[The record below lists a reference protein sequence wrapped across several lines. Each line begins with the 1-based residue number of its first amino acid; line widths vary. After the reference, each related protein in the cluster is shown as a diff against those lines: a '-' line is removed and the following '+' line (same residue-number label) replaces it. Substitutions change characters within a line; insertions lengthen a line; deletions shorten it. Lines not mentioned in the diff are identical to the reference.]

1 MSSSDLASTTAADGR
16 GRPLDLQRAEFARG
30 RLLAMPLAGT
40 IAWIAITIAGAMLPM
55 HQAAWVIYIGTGMI
69 VYLGLGISKL
79 TGEDFLDKSKP
90 KNVFDGLFFHCVG
103 ASLLGWGIAIPL
115 ALADPTA
122 LPLGVGILAGTMWLP
137 MGWIIRHW
145 IGAFH
150 AIGRTALLL
159 ALHYAFPE
167 DRYVA
172 VPLGVVAMYLLTI
185 PVLEHRWR
193 ALQGR

>member
-1 MSSSDLASTTAADGR
+1 MSSEALCDGR
-16 GRPLDLQRAEFARG
+16 ERPLEVQRREFTEG

-40 IAWIAITIAGAMLPM
+40 LAWTVIAIAGALLPM
-55 HQAAWVIYIGTGMI
+55 HQAAWVIYIATGMI
-69 VYLGLGISKL
+69 VYVGLGLSKL

-90 KNVFDGLFFHCVG
+90 KNVFDALFFHCVG

-115 ALADPTA
+115 ALADGSA

-137 MGWIIRHW
+137 MGWIIKHW

-150 AIGRTALLL
+150 AIGPTVLLL
-159 ALHYAFPE
+159 VLHYAFPE

-172 VPLGVVAMYLLTI
+172 VPLGVVAMYLVTI

-193 ALQGR
+193 KVRLSR

>member
-1 MSSSDLASTTAADGR
+1 MSSEPAAER
-16 GRPLDLQRAEFARG
+16 SLELQRREFSEG

-40 IAWIAITIAGAMLPM
+40 LAWSVIAIAGATLPM
-55 HQAAWVIYIGTGMI
+55 HQAAWVLYIATGMI
-69 VYLGLGISKL
+69 AYLGMAISKL

-90 KNVFDGLFFHCVG
+90 KNTFDGLFFHCVG
-103 ASLLGWGIAIPL
+103 ASLLAWAIAIPL
-115 ALADPTA
+115 ALADGSA

-172 VPLGVVAMYLLTI
+172 VPLGVVVMYLVTI
-185 PVLEHRWR
+185 PVLERRWR
-193 ALQGR
+193 RLTAAAAPG

>member
-1 MSSSDLASTTAADGR
+1 MSSEPKANGR
-16 GRPLDLQRAEFARG
+16 ERPLEIQRREFTDG

-40 IAWIAITIAGAMLPM
+40 LAWIVIAIAGALLPM
-55 HQAAWVIYIGTGMI
+55 HLAAWVIYLATGSI
-69 VYLGLGISKL
+69 VYLGMGISKL

-90 KNVFDGLFFHCVG
+90 KNVFDGLFFYCVG

-122 LPLGVGILAGTMWLP
+122 LPLGVGIVAGTMWLP
-137 MGWIIRHW
+137 MGWIIQHW

-172 VPLGVVAMYLLTI
+172 VPLGAVAMYLLTI

-193 ALQGR
+193 KLQVR

>member
-1 MSSSDLASTTAADGR
+1 MSSDLAAGR
-16 GRPLDLQRAEFARG
+16 SLEIQRREFTQG

-40 IAWIAITIAGAMLPM
+40 LAWIVIAIAGALLPM
-55 HQAAWVIYIGTGMI
+55 HQAAWVIYLATGSI
-69 VYLGLGISKL
+69 AYLGIGLSKL

-90 KNVFDGLFFHCVG
+90 KNTFDGLFFHGVG
-103 ASLLGWGIAIPL
+103 ASLLSWGIAIPL

-137 MGWIIRHW
+137 MGWILQHW
-145 IGAFH
+145 VGAFH

-159 ALHYAFPE
+159 VLHYAFPE

-185 PVLEHRWR
+185 PVLERRWR
-193 ALQGR
+193 ALQVR

>member
-1 MSSSDLASTTAADGR
+1 MSSSDRVEDGR
-16 GRPLDLQRAEFARG
+16 DRPLDVQRAEFVRG

-40 IAWIAITIAGAMLPM
+40 IAWAVIAIAGAALPM
-55 HQAAWVIYIGTGMI
+55 HQAAWVVYIATGMI
-69 VYLGLGISKL
+69 VYLGMGLSKL
-79 TGEDFLDKSKP
+79 TGEDFLAKGKP
-90 KNVFDGLFFHCVG
+90 KNAFDALFFHCVG

-150 AIGRTALLL
+150 AIARTALLL

-172 VPLGVVAMYLLTI
+172 VPLGVVAMYLVTI
-185 PVLEHRWR
+185 PVLERRWR
-193 ALQGR
+193 AMRTT

>member
-1 MSSSDLASTTAADGR
+1 MSSDLAAQRS
-16 GRPLDLQRAEFARG
+16 LDVQRREFTES

-40 IAWIAITIAGAMLPM
+40 LAWIAIAIAGATLPM
-55 HQAAWVIYIGTGMI
+55 HQAAWVIYIATGSI
-69 VYLGLGISKL
+69 VYLGMGLSKL
-79 TGEDFLDKSKP
+79 TGEDFLANGKL
-90 KNVFDGLFFHCVG
+90 KNAFDGLFFHAVG
-103 ASLLGWGIAIPL
+103 ASLLAWAIAIPL

-145 IGAFH
+145 VGAFH

-159 ALHYAFPE
+159 VLHYAFPE

-172 VPLGVVAMYLLTI
+172 VPLGVVAMYLLTLPI
-185 PVLEHRWR
+185 LERRWR
-193 ALQGR
+193 AQWNV

>member
-1 MSSSDLASTTAADGR
+1 MSSSERSLEV
-16 GRPLDLQRAEFARG
+16 QRREFSEG

-40 IAWIAITIAGAMLPM
+40 LAWIVIAIAGATLPM
-55 HQAAWVIYIGTGMI
+55 HQAAWVIYIATGSI
-69 VYLGLGISKL
+69 AYLGMGISKL

-90 KNVFDGLFFHCVG
+90 KNTFDGLFFHAVG

-150 AIGRTALLL
+150 AIARTALLL
-159 ALHYAFPE
+159 VLHYAFPE

-172 VPLGVVAMYLLTI
+172 VPLGVVAMYLVSI
-185 PVLEHRWR
+185 PVLELRWR
-193 ALQGR
+193 RSRMAVLLPKT

>member
-1 MSSSDLASTTAADGR
+1 MSSSERSLEV
-16 GRPLDLQRAEFARG
+16 QRREFSDS

-40 IAWIAITIAGAMLPM
+40 LAWIVIAIAGATLPM
-55 HQAAWVIYIGTGMI
+55 HQAAWVIYIATGSI
-69 VYLGLGISKL
+69 AYLGMGLSKL

-90 KNVFDGLFFHCVG
+90 KNTFDGLFFHTVG

-150 AIGRTALLL
+150 AVGRTALLL
-159 ALHYAFPE
+159 VLHYAFPE

-172 VPLGVVAMYLLTI
+172 VPLGVVAMYLVSI
-185 PVLEHRWR
+185 PVLELRWR
-193 ALQGR
+193 RARMAGLLPKT